1 MTVRPRLAALALAT
15 LLAGPLASAVHAAAP
30 VGACCAPSG
39 SCSETTVFQCEDV
52 GGTYIGDDTSCL
64 MIECERPLAA
74 PALSIFGAVAA
85 VGALA
90 ALGMRRLMV
99 GRRKG

>member
-1 MTVRPRLAALALAT
+1 MSVRPRLATLALAA

-30 VGACCAPSG
+30 DGACCAPNG
-39 SCSETTVFQCEDV
+39 SCTETTVFQCEDV

-90 ALGMRRLMV
+90 ALGVRRLMV

>member
-1 MTVRPRLAALALAT
+1 MSVRPLLTALALAA
-15 LLAGPLASAVHAAAP
+15 LLAGPRVSTVHAAAP

-39 SCSETTVFQCEDV
+39 TCSETTAIQCEDV
-52 GGTYIGDDTSCL
+52 SGTYIGDDTSCL

-85 VGALA
+85 IGALA